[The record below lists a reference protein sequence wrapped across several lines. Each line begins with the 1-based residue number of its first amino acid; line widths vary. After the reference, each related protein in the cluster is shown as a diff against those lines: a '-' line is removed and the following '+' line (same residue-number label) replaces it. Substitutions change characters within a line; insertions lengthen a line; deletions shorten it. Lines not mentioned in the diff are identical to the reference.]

1 MVALVSEAEAVANTT
16 SVPGALGRPPSR
28 RETAAERRVRPS
40 FHDIAVSAAEKH
52 GVCVRPLVMRT
63 FDRESG
69 VSDYV
74 AVPCKSTMES
84 QCPPCAR
91 KARLLRI
98 AQCREGWH
106 LDREPIQPTTDPTE
120 QQAEL
125 LETRADLVC
134 AYREAIAKDDL
145 ETTAKLREVIN
156 DLDAS
161 LRATGMRGRLPLVD
175 GPTGRPRNRS
185 TRRRQDAPDLPTR
198 QIRKS
203 TIGREYAGKY
213 RPSMFLTLTCDSYGP
228 IHAGAPIKAES
239 YDYRRAARDAI
250 HFAALIDRLVQN
262 LRRVVGWE
270 VQYFATVEPQKRGAP
285 HLHMALRGAIPH
297 KLVRQ
302 VVAATYHQVW
312 WPKHDQFVYA
322 NPCHQ
327 PIWDHHARTFV
338 DPDTHRPLKPW
349 DEALEELA
357 DDKKAQPAHVV
368 RFGEQ
373 VNSKGM
379 LGGTEEAA
387 RHIGYL
393 TKYLT
398 KSISEVLK
406 PDTAAQQEHHDRL
419 HAELATTPCSER
431 CPVWLRYGIV
441 PKGASAKTIAG
452 QCKGKAHRR
461 SALGL
466 PGRRVLVSRK
476 WSGKTLPDHRADRE
490 EFVRQLL
497 TSAGIDKPD
506 RNRDDVLI
514 YRVDPGDRNAP
525 PRDELI
531 MRAVA
536 QRLTW
541 RAEYDKALVAAGPPG
556 NQQTSATR

>member
-1 MVALVSEAEAVANTT
+1 METT
-16 SVPGALGRPPSR
+16 S
-28 RETAAERRVRPS
+28 
-40 FHDIAVSAAEKH
+40 
-52 GVCVRPLVMRT
+52 
-63 FDRESG
+63 
-69 VSDYV
+69 
-74 AVPCKSTMES
+74 
-84 QCPPCAR
+84 
-91 KARLLRI
+91 
-98 AQCREGWH
+98 
-106 LDREPIQPTTDPTE
+106 
-120 QQAEL
+120 
-125 LETRADLVC
+125 
-134 AYREAIAKDDL
+134 
-145 ETTAKLREVIN
+145 KLREVIN

-161 LRATGMRGRLPLVD
+161 LRATEMRGRLPLAD

-185 TRRRQDAPDLPTR
+185 TKRRQDAPDLPTR

-213 RPSMFLTLTCDSYGP
+213 RPSMFLTLTCESYGP
-228 IHAGAPIKAES
+228 IRAGAPIKAES

-262 LRRVVGWE
+262 LRRVVSWE
-270 VQYFATVEPQKRGAP
+270 VQYFATVEPQKRAAP

-312 WPKHDQFVYA
+312 WPNHDQLVYA
-322 NPCHQ
+322 NPRHQ
-327 PIWDHHARTFV
+327 PVWDRYARTFV

-349 DEALEELA
+349 VEALEAVA
-357 DDKKAQPAHVV
+357 DDEKAQPAHVV

-387 RHIGYL
+387 PHIGYL

-398 KSISEVLK
+398 KSISEVLES
-406 PDTAAQQEHHDRL
+406 DTAAQQEHHDRL
-419 HAELATTPCSER
+419 HAELATTPRSER

-441 PKGASAKTIAG
+441 PKAANAKTVAG

-490 EFVRQLL
+490 QFVRQLL

-514 YRVDPGDRNAP
+514 YRVDPGYRNAP
-525 PRDELI
+525 PRDELM

-541 RAEYDKALVAAGPPG
+541 RAEYEKALVAAGPPG
-556 NQQTSATR
+556 NQRTSATR